1 MRLTP
6 RNLFRPARVPALA
19 AVLTALVAAGSP
31 ALAEELAIPLSRP
44 GQPVELEAS
53 GLTASF
59 TVEGYD
65 GQQVLVD
72 VVASEH
78 GERRSGKA
86 PPPGMRR
93 LSGAG
98 LGVEAEEKDNKVQVE
113 VEGHEAQRVR
123 IRVPR
128 NTSVHVGTVNGG
140 QIEVSGVSG
149 QHEIEN
155 VNGGIKVTDVA
166 GTVVAHT
173 TNGNVKVT
181 LTRIEAGKPM
191 SFVSFNGN
199 VDVTFPPGLSADLTL
214 RSDNGDVFTDFDV
227 EVQKSAAT
235 RTESRSGGR
244 YRVSLDKSMK
254 AKVGGGGAEI
264 TLRTFNGDIYLRKRG

>member
-1 MRLTP
+1 MRTIH
-6 RNLFRPARVPALA
+6 RTLFSLALA
-19 AVLTALVAAGSP
+19 ALAPAGSP
-31 ALAEELAIPLSRP
+31 AGAEELAIPLSRP
-44 GQPVELEAS
+44 GQPVELQAS
-53 GLTASF
+53 GLQTSF
-59 TVEGYD
+59 TVEAYE

-72 VVASEH
+72 VVASEKE
-78 GERRSGKA
+78 ERSSRKA

-98 LGVEAEEKDNKVQVE
+98 LGVEAEEEANRVRVM
-113 VEGHEAQRVR
+113 VEGHGAQKVR

-128 NTSVHVGTVNGG
+128 TTSVHVSTVNGG
-140 QIEVSGVSG
+140 QIDVRGVSG

-155 VNGGIKVTDVA
+155 VNGGISATDVA

-181 LTRIEAGKPM
+181 LTRIDAGKPM

-199 VDVTFPPGLSADLTL
+199 VDVTFPAGLAADLTL

-227 EVQKSAAT
+227 EVQESAAT
-235 RTESRSGGR
+235 RKESKSGGR
-244 YRVSLDKSMK
+244 YRVSIDKSMK